1 MEDRFAL
8 LIDADNVSAKY
19 IKPILD
25 ELSKYG
31 NVTYKRIYGDWTKT
45 NNASWKEE
53 LLQNSITPI
62 QQFSYTH
69 GKNATDSAMIID
81 AMDMLYTSELEGFCL
96 VSSDSDFTKLA
107 SRLRES
113 GKTVIGMGEG
123 KTPSPFR
130 KACDIFTELEL
141 LLEDNTMGKEERNI
155 HSHASGKWQ
164 KKDNH
169 DSMVSKEKIEE
180 AVVKIITENQNNDR
194 ETGLG
199 EVGSRLVKLYPDFD
213 VRRYGYSLLSKFLES
228 LPKLMLMQEGTKVTV
243 TIYEDKSRKEML
255 EEYINLLAKKKQDP
269 QSFETKLDLANNAQR
284 MMEKVED
291 VQIIDSLVVDK
302 DDFLSAY
309 ILSEESGTLDSY
321 KDFFQTNEPVS
332 STVYKNQKGDKIYYA
347 HSTDGDRY
355 CLFTQSMLMDE
366 WGDEKQLPMN
376 INSNDDDNYPF
387 VLSDGATIY
396 YSSKGNGSI
405 GGYDLFVTRYN
416 INSDTYLAPEQLG
429 MPFNSPYNDYMMV
442 FDEVKGLGWFVS
454 DRFQPEGK
462 ACVYLFIPNPEHKR
476 VESEDI
482 EVKRARAAITA
493 IRDSWK
499 ESSDY
504 ADLIRLSHTEI
515 PYGEKKIEK
524 DFEFIIGNN
533 IVYYKLDDINSP
545 EAKGY
550 YEKVVALNK
559 QIKELNEKLDGLRV
573 SYAEGNKARKEQ
585 LKPTILQAEEQLHAL
600 LEQPGKLEKKARNAE
615 INYLKNKR

>member
-1 MEDRFAL
+1 MNWLSNKLFYTIGITL
-8 LIDADNVSAKY
+8 LCGGLHAQSLAEAK
-19 IKPILD
+19 K
-25 ELSKYG
+25 
-31 NVTYKRIYGDWTKT
+31 
-45 NNASWKEE
+45 
-53 LLQNSITPI
+53 
-62 QQFSYTH
+62 
-69 GKNATDSAMIID
+69 
-81 AMDMLYTSELEGFCL
+81 LYN
-96 VSSDSDFTKLA
+96 
-107 SRLRES
+107 
-113 GKTVIGMGEG
+113 EG
-123 KTPSPFR
+123 KYAEAKPAFEKLVKQAPNNS
-130 KACDIFTELEL
+130 
-141 LLEDNTMGKEERNI
+141 
-155 HSHASGKWQ
+155 SY
-164 KKDNH
+164 NH
-169 DSMVSKEKIEE
+169 WYGVCCY
-180 AVVKIITENQNNDR
+180 
-194 ETGLG
+194 ETGDLTG
-199 EVGSRLVKLYPDFD
+199 AEKHLKVAVKRKVQEAYRYMSEVYYKTYRFD
-213 VRRYGYSLLSKFLES
+213 EAG
-228 LPKLMLMQEGTKVTV
+228 
-243 TIYEDKSRKEML
+243 EML

-269 QSFETKLDLANNAQR
+269 QSFETRLDLANNAQR

-396 YSSKGNGSI
+396 YSSTGNGSI

-585 LKPTILQAEEQLHAL
+585 LKPTILQAEEQLNAL
-600 LEQPGKLEKKARNAE
+600 LEQPGELEKKARNAE